1 MKNSKI
7 EILAPAGSLQALY
20 AAVAAG
26 ADAIYLGGKQFNARA
41 YATNFSEK
49 EILAGIRFAHRH
61 GVRIYMTMNTLLR
74 DEELEEAL
82 AYAKE
87 VYAQGVDALILQDI
101 GLLSMIRRELPHMEV
116 HASTQM
122 TLHNQEGVAWAAE
135 QGFQR
140 VVLARELA
148 LAEIQK
154 IAQTSSIKVEVFA
167 HGALCFAYSGQCYMS
182 SFLGG
187 RSGNR
192 GRCAQPCRLAY
203 QVDGIEGF
211 YLSTKD
217 LCVVDQ
223 VKAFQDAGVQAIKI
237 EGRMKKPAYV
247 YHVVRE
253 YRRAVDALG
262 LKESSERIE
271 PTYDLLRLAF
281 NRDFS
286 KGFAFEAKSPAL
298 LSSDFPG
305 NRGLELARWKASE
318 LKPGL
323 KFKLP
328 SSMRIAKGDRFLLRQ
343 GAEEMVFEL
352 NEEIDPKGEMTIPP
366 FTGKSSSEN
375 VILSLL
381 ENQEILI
388 ETEKQIRVAQESFKM
403 RPREVDLTL
412 ILKEGQPTVLG
423 LRFENQTLQFEYP
436 QYVPV
441 KAKEQGL
448 TEQRVRQ
455 FFEKLHETPYLIRHL
470 HLEQEAPLH
479 LSGSALNAIRRHW
492 TDMLWYGSLREEEKV
507 IKHYVKNA
515 AKRSPTTS
523 ETPKLQFAVG
533 NYEQAQALLKT
544 KPEAISIGGDSFYGA
559 MSPKELEQILVQAKS
574 YEIEVEFS
582 LPTIVHDTEWN
593 IWNPLLEVA
602 NSHNCPVKIAQP
614 SQAHVIATRFPT
626 LKLRGDWSLQLMNH
640 EAVRNLI
647 ANTDFEQLTIYPELS
662 LQQSANLPVEFP
674 KVQWQFLIGGRQN
687 LMISNHC
694 LTWNRHGK
702 CLLCYKNGNNQA
714 PALWPMVDRLGKS
727 FLVAQNQFC
736 RTHLLNSSELCL
748 MEHYYQLQRS
758 GYVHWLVD
766 LRHLDPQIIVEAA
779 SIWQESLKAFLKDSS
794 DWLQQGK
801 LYRQQLETLL
811 RAETTKGH
819 TFRGVE

>member
-1 MKNSKI
+1 MSKSKI

-101 GLLSMIRRELPHMEV
+101 GLLSMIRSELPNMEV

-122 TLHNQEGVAWAAE
+122 TLHNQEGVAWAAQ

-148 LAEIQK
+148 LTEIQN
-154 IAQTSSIKVEVFA
+154 IAKTSPIKVEVFA

-203 QVDGIEGF
+203 QVDGKEGF

-217 LCVVDQ
+217 LWVIDQ
-223 VKAFQDAGVQAIKI
+223 VKAFQDAGVHAIKI

-253 YRRAVDALG
+253 YRRAIDALN
-262 LKESSERIE
+262 SEGVSKQIK
-271 PTYDLLRLAF
+271 PTYDMLRLAF

-286 KGFAFEAKSPAL
+286 KGFAFESKSPTL

-328 SSMRIAKGDRFLLRQ
+328 SSIRISKGDRFLLRQ
-343 GAEEMVFEL
+343 GAVEMVFEL
-352 NEEIDPKGEMTIPP
+352 SEEVGSKGEMAIPS
-366 FTGKSSSEN
+366 FNVKNSSES

-381 ENQEILI
+381 ENQEILM
-388 ETEKQIRVAQESFKM
+388 ETEKQIESVQTNPKM
-403 RPREVDLTL
+403 RPQEVDLTL
-412 ILKEGQPTVLG
+412 ILREAEPVILELQT
-423 LRFENQTLQFEYP
+423 ENQRLRFEYP
-436 QYVPV
+436 QYLPV
-441 KAKEQGL
+441 KAQEQGL

-455 FFEKLHETPYLIRHL
+455 FFEKLHETPYQIRNL
-470 HLEQEAPLH
+470 RLEQENPLH
-479 LSGSALNAIRRHW
+479 LSASALNAIRRHW
-492 TDMLWYGSLREEEKV
+492 TDLLWHGASR
-507 IKHYVKNA
+507 A
-515 AKRSPTTS
+515 GGMTTDWHRKS
-523 ETPKLQFAVG
+523 IENKTSMTTEMPKLQFAVG
-533 NYEQAQALLKT
+533 NYEQAQALLT
-544 KPEAISIGGDSFYGA
+544 TMPQAISIGGDSFFGA
-559 MSPKELEQILVQAKS
+559 LTPNELDRILTTAKS
-574 YEIEVEFS
+574 QRIDIEFC
-582 LPTIVHDTEWN
+582 LPTIIHDKEWSA
-593 IWNPLLEVA
+593 WYPLLEVA

-614 SQAHVIATRFPT
+614 AQISVISKRFPN

-640 EAVRNLI
+640 EAVCNLI
-647 ANTDFEQLTIYPELS
+647 SEADFEQLTVYPELS
-662 LQQSANLPVEFP
+662 LQQAAKLPLEFP
-674 KVQWQFLIGGRQN
+674 TIKWQHLIGGRQN

-694 LTWNRHGK
+694 LTWNRHEK
-702 CLLCYKNGNNQA
+702 CLLCYKNGNNNA
-714 PALWPMVDRLGKS
+714 PALWPMVDRMGKS

-748 MEHYYQLQRS
+748 IEHYYQLYRS
-758 GYVHWLVD
+758 GYVHWHVD
-766 LRHLDPQIIVEAA
+766 LRHLAPSILAEVA
-779 SIWQESLKAFLKDSS
+779 SVWQESLKAYLKDPSE
-794 DWLQQGK
+794 WLQQGK
-801 LYRQQLETLL
+801 QYRNQLETLL
-811 RAETTKGH
+811 GAETTKGH

>member
-192 GRCAQPCRLAY
+192 ERCAQPCRLAY
-203 QVDGIEGF
+203 QVDGKEGF

-217 LCVVDQ
+217 LCVIDQ
-223 VKAFQDAGVQAIKI
+223 VQAFQDAGVQAIKI

-271 PTYDLLRLAF
+271 PTYDL
-281 NRDFS
+281 
-286 KGFAFEAKSPAL
+286 
-298 LSSDFPG
+298 
-305 NRGLELARWKASE
+305 
-318 LKPGL
+318 
-323 KFKLP
+323 
-328 SSMRIAKGDRFLLRQ
+328 
-343 GAEEMVFEL
+343 
-352 NEEIDPKGEMTIPP
+352 
-366 FTGKSSSEN
+366 
-375 VILSLL
+375 
-381 ENQEILI
+381 
-388 ETEKQIRVAQESFKM
+388 
-403 RPREVDLTL
+403 
-412 ILKEGQPTVLG
+412 
-423 LRFENQTLQFEYP
+423 
-436 QYVPV
+436 
-441 KAKEQGL
+441 
-448 TEQRVRQ
+448 
-455 FFEKLHETPYLIRHL
+455 
-470 HLEQEAPLH
+470 
-479 LSGSALNAIRRHW
+479 
-492 TDMLWYGSLREEEKV
+492 
-507 IKHYVKNA
+507 
-515 AKRSPTTS
+515 
-523 ETPKLQFAVG
+523 
-533 NYEQAQALLKT
+533 
-544 KPEAISIGGDSFYGA
+544 
-559 MSPKELEQILVQAKS
+559 
-574 YEIEVEFS
+574 
-582 LPTIVHDTEWN
+582 N
-593 IWNPLLEVA
+593 I
-602 NSHNCPVKIAQP
+602 
-614 SQAHVIATRFPT
+614 
-626 LKLRGDWSLQLMNH
+626 
-640 EAVRNLI
+640 
-647 ANTDFEQLTIYPELS
+647 
-662 LQQSANLPVEFP
+662 
-674 KVQWQFLIGGRQN
+674 
-687 LMISNHC
+687 
-694 LTWNRHGK
+694 
-702 CLLCYKNGNNQA
+702 
-714 PALWPMVDRLGKS
+714 
-727 FLVAQNQFC
+727 
-736 RTHLLNSSELCL
+736 
-748 MEHYYQLQRS
+748 
-758 GYVHWLVD
+758 
-766 LRHLDPQIIVEAA
+766 
-779 SIWQESLKAFLKDSS
+779 
-794 DWLQQGK
+794 
-801 LYRQQLETLL
+801 
-811 RAETTKGH
+811 
-819 TFRGVE
+819 